1 MAFMNKDMSVIAYA
15 NGFTLWH
22 YKTDADSTKDILEN
36 SKYFAKIY
44 TLCNAGDIIILNSK
58 DETAFLVIDSV
69 AEKRV
74 KTRRM

>member
-1 MAFMNKDMSVIAYA
+1 MAYKNKDMSVIAYA

-22 YKTDADSTKDILEN
+22 YKTNVDTTKDILEN
-36 SKYFAKIY
+36 PQYFGTIY

-69 AEKRV
+69 AEKTVR
-74 KTRRM
+74 TRRM

>member
-22 YKTDADSTKDILEN
+22 YKTKSDSFKEILED
-36 SKYFAKIY
+36 SKYFAKIW
-44 TLCNAGDIIILNSK
+44 TLCNTGDIIIVNSK
-58 DETAFLVIDSV
+58 DETGFLVIDSV
-69 AEKRV
+69 DENIV

>member
-1 MAFMNKDMSVIAYA
+1 MAYINKDMSVITYA

-22 YKTDADSTKDILEN
+22 YKTHKDSIKDILED
-36 SKYFAKIY
+36 SKYFSVIH
-44 TLCNAGDIIILNSK
+44 TLCNAGDIIIVNSK

-69 AEKRV
+69 AEKTV

>member
-22 YKTDADSTKDILEN
+22 YKTNEDTAKDILEN
-36 SKYFAKIY
+36 PKYFAKIW
-44 TLCNAGDIIILNSK
+44 TLCAAGDIIILNAK

-69 AEKRV
+69 AEKTVRA
-74 KTRRM
+74 RRM

>member
-1 MAFMNKDMSVIAYA
+1 MAYINKDMSVIAYA

-22 YKTDADSTKDILEN
+22 YKTNKDSIKDILED
-36 SKYFAKIY
+36 SKYFSVIY
-44 TLCNAGDIIILNSK
+44 TLCNAGDIIIVNSK

-69 AEKRV
+69 GEKTV